1 MPEDPNN
8 FEADNEASDLR
19 RDAHIEVGT
28 EARGVPFTDMPES
41 KVISVSPDGCVNSFI
56 RRKKNTRV
64 YDCRHPLE
72 HPFGGRCAEEGC
84 EAIFCQACFARCEV
98 CLKPVCLE
106 HLQQIHEAG
115 AVHRYCGRCQAETKR
130 QRFRQT
136 LIRTLVSPFIEEDHP

>member
-56 RRKKNTRV
+56 RRKKTPACMTAVTRWSI
-64 YDCRHPLE
+64 RSA
-72 HPFGGRCAEEGC
+72 GGVRKKA
-84 EAIFCQACFARCEV
+84 AKPSFAR
-98 CLKPVCLE
+98 PVLRV
-106 HLQQIHEAG
+106 ARS
-115 AVHRYCGRCQAETKR
+115 A
-130 QRFRQT
+130 
-136 LIRTLVSPFIEEDHP
+136 